1 MKEFDRWKTPLA
13 IIIILASMLIYGA
26 ALSM

>member
-13 IIIILASMLIYGA
+13 VIIILARMLIYGA

>member
-1 MKEFDRWKTPLA
+1 MKEFDRWKTALA
-13 IIIILASMLIYGA
+13 IVIILASMLIYGA